1 MQAVVERALLRGIRS
16 PEHIQT
22 NITSTCF
29 SNSDY
34 AFLREVVS
42 GTSEILKTA
51 TKMALS
57 SKLRYMPVRQSL
69 CFISAAIFLLKA
81 VSIGSG
87 SVEIQGP
94 LDVLDDCI
102 MALRS
107 SPIDDMDFSSRFASL
122 IEKRVANFRASFLV
136 PRDTANDNHGQG
148 GHAATDD
155 LLSPWA
161 ASRGLGAFTTPLSDA
176 GIGTGDF
183 KTSPEA
189 ADWWARPF
197 DPSIAPF
204 SSSGNHISS
213 GLELDSL
220 DFLWNLPMED
230 TAGEPLSP

>member
-1 MQAVVERALLRGIRS
+1 MRS

-29 SNSDY
+29 STSDY

-107 SPIDDMDFSSRFASL
+107 SPIDDMEFSSRFASL

-136 PRDTANDNHGQG
+136 PRDTTSNNHALGAPNPDDGG
-148 GHAATDD
+148 GHTATDD

-176 GIGTGDF
+176 GIATGDF